1 MELEEERE
9 MRARYLA
16 LALMLVLAVAA
27 SPLFAAGKDIIYAS
41 DSTTKTLDPHNTS
54 DTYSG
59 AIERAICQGLLGFDR
74 NMNII
79 PLLAESYT
87 YNSNA
92 TEFTFKLRKGVSF
105 HDGTPFNAK
114 AVKVN
119 VDRLMTGKYVR
130 SSLMDPVKELKII
143 DDYTVQFKLQ
153 KPFGAFLNALAH
165 PGALMLSPA
174 ALEKYGDGI
183 SNNPVGTGP
192 YVFGEMVS
200 GSYVLIKKNPNYWRG
215 TVKVDSIKF
224 QPIPENGSRVAML
237 RAGQAHYIYP
247 MPAEL
252 LKLVEND
259 ANVEVIKQASI
270 IERYFI
276 LNTKAKPLNDER
288 VRQAINYA
296 LDKKAIISIGWGGAA
311 AEADSLFPSSLPFF
325 KKQGPWPYDVAKAKE
340 LMKQAGYPNGFKVN
354 FITPNAS
361 ARLRVTQMAQQQLQ
375 AIGIT
380 GDIQSMDS
388 ASFYDMLA
396 KNKAETVGDNPFI
409 AFGGWS
415 SSTGDADWAT
425 RPLVSTD
432 AFPPNMSNYGF
443 FSDKTVDSLI
453 EAGLTSADPKIRGEA
468 YMKLQDYIWQ
478 KAPWAYLF
486 VDTMLAAKTKKLTGI
501 YPMADGAFTV
511 EEAEIL
517 Q

>member
-1 MELEEERE
+1 MK
-9 MRARYLA
+9 AKH
-16 LALMLVLAVAA
+16 LVLAGLMILAITA
-27 SPLFAAGKDIIYAS
+27 MPLYAAGKDIIYAS

-59 AIERAICQGLLGFDR
+59 AIERAICQGLLGFDK

-87 YNSNA
+87 YNANA
-92 TEFTFKLRKGVSF
+92 TEFTFKLRKGISF
-105 HDGTPFNAK
+105 QDGTPFNAK

-119 VDRLMTGKYVR
+119 IDRLMTGKYVR

-143 DDYTVQFKLQ
+143 DDYTVKFILKQ
-153 KPFGAFLNALAH
+153 PFGAFLNALAH

-174 ALEKYGDGI
+174 ALEKYGDEIG
-183 SNNPVGTGP
+183 SHPVGTGP
-192 YVFGEMVS
+192 FIFQEWVS

-224 QPIPENGSRVAML
+224 VPIPENGSRVAML
-237 RAGQAHYIYP
+237 RAGQAQYIYP

-259 ANVEVIKQASI
+259 PNIEVIKQESI
-270 IERYFI
+270 IERYLI
-276 LNTKAKPLNDER
+276 LNTKSKPLSDER

-296 LDKKAIISIGWGGAA
+296 LDKKAIINIAWGGAA
-311 AEADSLFPSSLPFF
+311 SEADSIFPSALPFF

-340 LMKQAGYPNGFKVN
+340 LMKAAGYPNGFKVV
-354 FITPNAS
+354 FLTPNAS
-361 ARLRVTQMAQQQLQ
+361 ARLRTTQMVQQQLQ

-380 GDIQSMDS
+380 GEIQSMDV
-388 ASFYDMLA
+388 ASFYDLLS
-396 KNKAETVGDNPFI
+396 KNKLETVGEQPFI

-425 RPLVSTD
+425 RPLLSTE

-443 FSDKTVDSLI
+443 FEDKTVDSLI
-453 EAGLTSADPKIRGEA
+453 KAGLTSADPKVRGNA
-468 YMKLQDYIWQ
+468 YAQLQDYIWS
-478 KAPWAYLF
+478 KAPWGYLF
-486 VDTMLAAKTKKLTGI
+486 VDTLIAAKSKSIKGI

-511 EEAEIL
+511 EEAEIV

>member
-1 MELEEERE
+1 MK
-9 MRARYLA
+9 AKH
-16 LALMLVLAVAA
+16 LVLAALMVLTIAA
-27 SPLFAAGKDIIYAS
+27 VPVFAAGKDIIYAS

-59 AIERAICQGLLGFDR
+59 AIERAICQGLLGFDK

-87 YNSNA
+87 YNDSA
-92 TEFTFKLRKGVSF
+92 TEFTFKLRKGITF
-105 HDGTPFNAK
+105 QDGAPFNAK

-119 VDRLMTGKYVR
+119 IDRLMTGKYVR

-143 DDYTVQFKLQ
+143 DDYTVKFLLKQ
-153 KPFGAFLNALAH
+153 PFGAFLNALAH

-174 ALEKYGDGI
+174 ALEKYGDDIG
-183 SNNPVGTGP
+183 SHPVGTGP
-192 YVFGEMVS
+192 FMFQEWVS

-224 QPIPENGSRVAML
+224 VPIPENGSRVAML
-237 RAGQAHYIYP
+237 RAGQAQYIYP

-259 ANVEVIKQASI
+259 PNIDVIKQPSI
-270 IERYFI
+270 IERYLIF
-276 LNTKAKPLNDER
+276 NTKSKVLSDER

-296 LDKKAIISIGWGGAA
+296 LDKKAIINIAWGGAA
-311 AEADSLFPSSLPFF
+311 TEADSIFPAALPFF
-325 KKQGPWPYDVAKAKE
+325 KKEGPWPYDLAKAKE
-340 LMKQAGYPNGFKVN
+340 LMKAAGYPNGFKVI
-354 FITPNAS
+354 FLTPNAS
-361 ARLRVTQMAQQQLQ
+361 ARLRATQMVQQQLQ

-380 GDIQSMDS
+380 GEIQSMDI
-388 ASFYDMLA
+388 ASFYDMLS
-396 KNKAETVGDNPFI
+396 KNKSDTVGDQAFI

-425 RPLVSTD
+425 RPLLSTE

-443 FSDKTVDSLI
+443 FEDKTVDNLI
-453 EAGLTSADPKIRGEA
+453 KAGLTSADPKVRGTA
-468 YMKLQDYIWQ
+468 YAQMQDYIWS
-478 KAPWAYLF
+478 KAPWGYLF
-486 VDTMLAAKTKKLTGI
+486 VDTLIAAKAKNIQGI

-511 EEAEIL
+511 EEAEIV

>member
-1 MELEEERE
+1 MKVKH
-9 MRARYLA
+9 LA
-16 LALMLVLAVAA
+16 LALMMVLAIAA

-59 AIERAICQGLLGFDR
+59 AIERAICQGLLGFDK

-92 TEFTFKLRKGVSF
+92 TLFTFKLRKGITF
-105 HDGTPFNAK
+105 QDGAPFNAQ

-119 VDRLMTGKYVR
+119 IDRLMTGKYVR
-130 SSLMDPVKELKII
+130 SSLMNPVKELKII
-143 DDYTVQFKLQ
+143 DDYTVQFILKQ
-153 KPFGAFLNALAH
+153 PFGAFLNALAH

-174 ALEKYGDGI
+174 ALAKYGDGI
-183 SNNPVGTGP
+183 GSHPVGTGP
-192 YVFGEMVS
+192 FEFSEWVS

-215 TVKVDSIKF
+215 NVKVDSIKF
-224 QPIPENGSRVAML
+224 VPIPENGSRVAML
-237 RAGQAHYIYP
+237 RAGQAQYIYP

-252 LKLVEND
+252 LKLVEKDPNID
-259 ANVEVIKQASI
+259 VIQTPSI
-270 IERYFI
+270 IERYMI
-276 LNTKAKPLNDER
+276 LNNKSKPLSDER

-296 LDKKAIISIGWGGAA
+296 LDKKAIINIAWGGAA
-311 AEADSLFPSSLPFF
+311 TEADSLFPSALPFF
-325 KKQGPWPYDVAKAKE
+325 KKEGPWPYDVAKAKA
-340 LMKQAGYPNGFKVN
+340 LMKEAGYPNGFKVT
-354 FITPNAS
+354 FLTPNAS
-361 ARLRVTQMAQQQLQ
+361 ARLRATQMVQQQLQ

-380 GDIQSMDS
+380 GEIQSMDI

-396 KNKAETVGDNPFI
+396 KNKLETVGNNPFI

-425 RPLVSTD
+425 RPLLSSE

-443 FSDKTVDSLI
+443 FEDKTVDSLI
-453 EAGLTSADPKIRGEA
+453 QAGLTSADPKVRGDA
-468 YMKLQDYIWQ
+468 YAKLQDYAWQ
-478 KAPWAYLF
+478 KAPWGYLF
-486 VDTMLAAKTKKLTGI
+486 VDTLIAAKSKHVIGI

-511 EEAEIL
+511 EDAEIV

>member
-1 MELEEERE
+1 MK
-9 MRARYLA
+9 AKH
-16 LALMLVLAVAA
+16 LVLAVLMVLAIAA
-27 SPLFAAGKDIIYAS
+27 VPLFAAGKDIIYAS
-41 DSTTKTLDPHNTS
+41 DSTTKTLDPHTTS

-59 AIERAICQGLLGFDR
+59 AIERAICQGLLGFDK

-87 YNSNA
+87 YNDNA
-92 TEFTFKLRKGVSF
+92 TEFPFKLRKGITF
-105 HDGTPFNAK
+105 QDGAPFNAN

-119 VDRLMTGKYVR
+119 IDRLMTGKYVR

-143 DDYTVQFKLQ
+143 DDYTVKFILKQ
-153 KPFGAFLNALAH
+153 PFGAFLNALAH

-174 ALEKYGDGI
+174 ALEKYGDDIG
-183 SNNPVGTGP
+183 SHPVGTGP
-192 YVFGEMVS
+192 FLFSEWVS

-224 QPIPENGSRVAML
+224 VPIPENGSRVAML
-237 RAGQAHYIYP
+237 RAGQAQYIYP

-259 ANVEVIKQASI
+259 SNIDVIKQPSI
-270 IERYFI
+270 IERYLIF
-276 LNTKAKPLNDER
+276 NTKSKPLSDER

-296 LDKKAIISIGWGGAA
+296 LDKKAIINIAWGGAA
-311 AEADSLFPSSLPFF
+311 TEADSLFPSALPFF

-340 LMKQAGYPNGFKVN
+340 LMQAAGYPNGFKVV
-354 FITPNAS
+354 FLTPNAS
-361 ARLRVTQMAQQQLQ
+361 ARLRATQMVQQQLQ

-380 GDIQSMDS
+380 GDIQSMDV
-388 ASFYDMLA
+388 ASFYDLLA
-396 KNKAETVGDNPFI
+396 KNKPETVGNQPFI

-425 RPLVSTD
+425 RPLVATE

-443 FSDKTVDSLI
+443 FEDKTVDDLI
-453 EAGLTSADPKIRGEA
+453 KAGLTSADPKIRGNA
-468 YMKLQDYIWQ
+468 YAQLQDYIWT
-478 KAPWAYLF
+478 KAPWGYLF
-486 VDTMLAAKTKKLTGI
+486 VDTLIAAKSKNIKGI

-511 EEAEIL
+511 EEAEIV

>member
-1 MELEEERE
+1 MKAKR
-9 MRARYLA
+9 
-16 LALMLVLAVAA
+16 LVLAAILVLTIAA
-27 SPLFAAGKDIIYAS
+27 VPLFAAGKDIIYAS

-59 AIERAICQGLLGFDR
+59 AIERAICQGLLGFDK

-87 YNSNA
+87 YNDNA
-92 TEFTFKLRKGVSF
+92 TEFTFKLRKGISF
-105 HDGTPFNAK
+105 QDGAPFNAK

-119 VDRLMTGKYVR
+119 IERLMTGKYVR

-143 DDYTVQFKLQ
+143 DDYTVKFILKQ
-153 KPFGAFLNALAH
+153 PFGAFLNALAH

-174 ALEKYGDGI
+174 ALEKYGDDIG
-183 SNNPVGTGP
+183 SHPVGTGP
-192 YVFGEMVS
+192 FVFQEWVS

-215 TVKVDSIKF
+215 QVKVDSIKF
-224 QPIPENGSRVAML
+224 TPIPENGSRVAML
-237 RAGQAHYIYP
+237 RAGQAQYIYP

-259 ANVEVIKQASI
+259 SNIDVIKQPSI
-270 IERYFI
+270 IERYLV
-276 LNTKAKPLNDER
+276 LNTKAKPLSDER

-296 LDKKAIISIGWGGAA
+296 LDKKAIIAIAWGGAA
-311 AEADSLFPSSLPFF
+311 TEADSLFPSALPFF
-325 KKQGPWPYDVAKAKE
+325 KKEGPWPYDVAKAKE
-340 LMKQAGYPNGFKVN
+340 LMKAAGYPNGFKVV
-354 FITPNAS
+354 FLTPNAS
-361 ARLRVTQMAQQQLQ
+361 ARLRATQMVQQQLK

-380 GDIQSMDS
+380 GDIQSMDV
-388 ASFYDMLA
+388 ASFYDMLS
-396 KNKAETVGDNPFI
+396 KNKIETVGDQAFI

-425 RPLVSTD
+425 RPLVSTE

-443 FSDKTVDSLI
+443 FDDKTVDSYI
-453 EAGLTSADPKIRGEA
+453 KAGLTSADPKIRGDA
-468 YMKLQDYIWQ
+468 YAKLQDDIWA
-478 KAPWAYLF
+478 KAPWGYLF
-486 VDTMLAAKTKKLTGI
+486 VDTLIAAKSKNIKGI

-511 EEAEIL
+511 EEAEIV

>member
-1 MELEEERE
+1 MK
-9 MRARYLA
+9 AKH
-16 LALMLVLAVAA
+16 LVLAGLMILAITA
-27 SPLFAAGKDIIYAS
+27 MPLYAAGKDIIYAS

-59 AIERAICQGLLGFDR
+59 AIERAICQGLLGFDK

-87 YNSNA
+87 YNANA
-92 TEFTFKLRKGVSF
+92 TEFTFKLRKGISF
-105 HDGTPFNAK
+105 QDGAPFNAK

-119 VDRLMTGKYVR
+119 IDRLMTGKYVR

-143 DDYTVQFKLQ
+143 DDYTVKFILKQ
-153 KPFGAFLNALAH
+153 PFGAFLNALAH

-174 ALEKYGDGI
+174 ALEKYGDEIG
-183 SNNPVGTGP
+183 SHPVGTGP
-192 YVFGEMVS
+192 FIFQEWVS

-224 QPIPENGSRVAML
+224 VPIPENGSRVAML
-237 RAGQAHYIYP
+237 RAGQAQYIYP

-259 ANVEVIKQASI
+259 PNIEVIKQESI
-270 IERYFI
+270 IERYLI
-276 LNTKAKPLNDER
+276 LNTKSKPLSDER

-296 LDKKAIISIGWGGAA
+296 LDKKAIINIAWGGAA
-311 AEADSLFPSSLPFF
+311 SEADSIFPSALPFF

-340 LMKQAGYPNGFKVN
+340 LMKAAGYPNGFKVV
-354 FITPNAS
+354 FLTPNAS
-361 ARLRVTQMAQQQLQ
+361 ARLRTTQMVQQQLQ

-380 GDIQSMDS
+380 GEIQSMDV
-388 ASFYDMLA
+388 ASFYDLLS
-396 KNKAETVGDNPFI
+396 KNKLETVGEQPFI

-425 RPLVSTD
+425 RPLLSTE

-443 FSDKTVDSLI
+443 FEDKTVDSLI
-453 EAGLTSADPKIRGEA
+453 KAGLTSADPKVRGNA
-468 YMKLQDYIWQ
+468 YAQLQDYIWS
-478 KAPWAYLF
+478 KAPWGYLF
-486 VDTMLAAKTKKLTGI
+486 VDTLIAAKSKSIKGI

-511 EEAEIL
+511 EEAEIV

>member
-1 MELEEERE
+1 MK
-9 MRARYLA
+9 AKH
-16 LALMLVLAVAA
+16 LVLAALMVLTIAA
-27 SPLFAAGKDIIYAS
+27 VPVFAAGKDIIYAS

-59 AIERAICQGLLGFDR
+59 AIERAICQGLLGFDK

-87 YNSNA
+87 YNDSA
-92 TEFTFKLRKGVSF
+92 TEFTFKLRKGITF
-105 HDGTPFNAK
+105 QDGAPFNAK

-119 VDRLMTGKYVR
+119 IDRLMTGKYVR

-143 DDYTVQFKLQ
+143 DDYTVKFLLKQ
-153 KPFGAFLNALAH
+153 PFGAFLNALAH

-174 ALEKYGDGI
+174 ALEKYGDDIG
-183 SNNPVGTGP
+183 SHPVGTGP
-192 YVFGEMVS
+192 FMFQEWVS

-224 QPIPENGSRVAML
+224 VPIPENGSRVAML
-237 RAGQAHYIYP
+237 RAGQAQYIYP

-259 ANVEVIKQASI
+259 PNIDVIKQPSI
-270 IERYFI
+270 IERYLIF
-276 LNTKAKPLNDER
+276 NTKSKVLSDER

-296 LDKKAIISIGWGGAA
+296 LDKKAIINIAWGGAA
-311 AEADSLFPSSLPFF
+311 TEADSVFPAALPFF
-325 KKQGPWPYDVAKAKE
+325 KKEGPWPYDLAKAKE
-340 LMKQAGYPNGFKVN
+340 LMKAAGYPNGFKVV
-354 FITPNAS
+354 FLTPNAS
-361 ARLRVTQMAQQQLQ
+361 ARLRATQMVQQQLQ

-380 GDIQSMDS
+380 GEIQSMDV
-388 ASFYDMLA
+388 ASFYDMLS
-396 KNKAETVGDNPFI
+396 KNKPDTVGDQAFI

-425 RPLVSTD
+425 RPLLSTE

-443 FSDKTVDSLI
+443 FEDKTVDNLI
-453 EAGLTSADPKIRGEA
+453 KAGLTSADPKVRGTA
-468 YMKLQDYIWQ
+468 YAQMQDYIWS
-478 KAPWAYLF
+478 KAPWGYLF
-486 VDTMLAAKTKKLTGI
+486 VDTLIAAKAKNIQGI

-511 EEAEIL
+511 EEAEIV

>member
-1 MELEEERE
+1 MKVKH
-9 MRARYLA
+9 LA
-16 LALMLVLAVAA
+16 LALMMVFALAA

-59 AIERAICQGLLGFDR
+59 AIERAICQGLLGFDK

-92 TEFTFKLRKGVSF
+92 TEFTFKLRKGITF
-105 HDGTPFNAK
+105 QDGAPFNAK

-119 VDRLMTGKYVR
+119 IDRLMTGKYVR

-143 DDYTVQFKLQ
+143 DDYTVQFILKQ
-153 KPFGAFLNALAH
+153 PFGAFLNALAH
-165 PGALMLSPA
+165 PGALLLSPA
-174 ALEKYGDGI
+174 ALEKYGDDIG
-183 SNNPVGTGP
+183 SHPVGTGP
-192 YVFGEMVS
+192 FMFSEWVS

-215 TVKVDSIKF
+215 NVKVDSIKF
-224 QPIPENGSRVAML
+224 VPIPENGSRVAML
-237 RAGQAHYIYP
+237 RAGQAQYIYP

-259 ANVEVIKQASI
+259 PNIDVIKQPSI
-270 IERYFI
+270 IERYLV
-276 LNTKAKPLNDER
+276 LNTKSKPLSDER

-296 LDKKAIISIGWGGAA
+296 LDKKAIINIAWGGAA
-311 AEADSLFPSSLPFF
+311 TEADSLFPSALPFF
-325 KKQGPWPYDVAKAKE
+325 KKEGPWPYDVAKAKA
-340 LMKQAGYPNGFKVN
+340 LMKEAGYPNGFKVT
-354 FITPNAS
+354 FLTPNAS
-361 ARLRVTQMAQQQLQ
+361 ARLRATQMAQQQLQ

-380 GDIQSMDS
+380 GEIQSMDI

-396 KNKAETVGDNPFI
+396 KNKLDTVGNNPFI

-425 RPLVSTD
+425 RPLVATE

-443 FSDKTVDSLI
+443 FEDKTVDSLI
-453 EAGLTSADPKIRGEA
+453 QAGLTSADPKIRGDA
-468 YMKLQDYIWQ
+468 YAKLQDYIWT
-478 KAPWAYLF
+478 KAPWGYLF
-486 VDTMLAAKTKKLTGI
+486 VDTLIAAKSKHVTGI

-511 EEAEIL
+511 EEAEIV